1 MQNKSTVKSKAEPAI
16 AAPMTAD
23 QAAELKKLAH
33 DAYDL
38 EAFHPRLTQAQ
49 AQTRIVSLH
58 AKLKLQDGPPHTL

>member
-1 MQNKSTVKSKAEPAI
+1 
-16 AAPMTAD
+16 MTAD